1 MGRDLQKKKKR
12 SSRSTIR
19 QPSSRKSAKLL
30 NPLGNSIIAR
40 NWNKDETTTENYK
53 RLGLVGRLQAPT
65 GGVAPDLKSKAAT
78 GKFAKPVDPF
88 AINPNGTVDVVSEA
102 RVERD
107 EKGNIVRVIGTSTK
121 PNPLNDPLNDLDTDS
136 EDDGMQDD
144 GETWGGIAEGGP
156 TKGKKNKKGGPEVD
170 DRTEVFKA
178 LEAEANRPREKKI
191 RTTSS
196 REREWLQSL
205 VDRYGDDTQ
214 AMARDRK
221 LNPMQQTASD
231 ISRRLKKM
239 RKEA

>member
-65 GGVAPDLKSKAAT
+65 GGVAPDLKSKSAT

-107 EKGNIVRVIGTSTK
+107 EKGNIVRVIGNSTK
-121 PNPLNDPLNDLDTDS
+121 PNPLNDPLNDLDSDS

-144 GETWGGIAEGGP
+144 GETWGGIADGRK
-156 TKGKKNKKGGPEVD
+156 KGKKKGGQEEVD

-191 RTTSS
+191 RTTSQ

-205 VDRYGDDTQ
+205 VDRYGDDTK
-214 AMARDRK
+214 AMARDHK

-239 RKEA
+239 RSEA

>member
-88 AINPNGTVDVVSEA
+88 AINPNGTVDVVSEV

-107 EKGNIVRVIGTSTK
+107 EKGNIVRLVGNSAK
-121 PNPLNDPLNDLDTDS
+121 PNPLNDPLNDLDSDS

-144 GETWGGIAEGGP
+144 GETWGGIEDGRE
-156 TKGKKNKKGGPEVD
+156 KGKKKGGQVD

-191 RTTSS
+191 RTTSP

-205 VDRYGDDTQ
+205 IDRYGDDTK
-214 AMARDRK
+214 AMARDHK

-239 RKEA
+239 RSEA